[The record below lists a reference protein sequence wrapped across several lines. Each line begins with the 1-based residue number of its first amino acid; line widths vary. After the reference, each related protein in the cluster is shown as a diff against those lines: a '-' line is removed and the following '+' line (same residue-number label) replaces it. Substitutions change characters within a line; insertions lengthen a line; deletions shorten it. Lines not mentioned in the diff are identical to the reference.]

1 MFKLCVVIVTWNN
14 QDDIVDC
21 LQSIFYQQ
29 LEFEHKI
36 IIVDN
41 ASTDKTVYLAS
52 QFKNVDIIKNK
63 KNIYLSPANNQGI
76 KYAIKHYDPEYIMV
90 LNPDTVLGD
99 GLIKTLLNTFENQQ
113 DLLAVGPKVVFYKN
127 KLQGRINSAGLYFDG
142 FAQAYD
148 IGFEE
153 VDNGQYNYTKNV
165 FGVSGVCILYNTKLL
180 KQIGYYWEQ
189 IKMYYDEIELF
200 IRASKAGLKVIYNGS
215 VCVYHKWMQS
225 VNKNKSL
232 KLEFYKK
239 LALLKIA
246 FRHYSF
252 RSKLSMLKN
261 FLAFLT
267 KYIWNKI
274 KKEH

>member
-1 MFKLCVVIVTWNN
+1 MFKLCIVIVTWNN
-14 QDDIVDC
+14 QNDIVDC
-21 LQSIFYQQ
+21 LKSIISQK
-29 LEFEHKI
+29 LDFEYKI
-36 IIVDN
+36 IVVDN
-41 ASTDKTVYLAS
+41 ASKDKTIELAS
-52 QFKNVDIIKNK
+52 QFENVDIIKNR

-76 KYAIKHYDPEYIMV
+76 RYAIKNYSPEYVMV

-99 GLIKTLLNTFENQQ
+99 DLIKTLIATFNNQR

-127 KLQGRINSAGLYFDG
+127 KLEGRINSAGLYFDG

-153 VDNGQYNYTKNV
+153 VDNGQYDYIKNV
-165 FGVSGVCILYNTKLL
+165 FGVSGVCIVYNVKLL
-180 KQIGYYWEQ
+180 SKIGYYWEQ

-200 IRASKAGLKVIYNGS
+200 IRASKAGLKVIYNGN
-215 VCVYHKWMQS
+215 VCIYHKWMQS
-225 VNKNKSL
+225 VSKNKSL

-246 FRHYSF
+246 FRHYNF

-261 FLAFLT
+261 FLVFLFKYT
-267 KYIWNKI
+267 KNKI
-274 KKEH
+274 LKKN